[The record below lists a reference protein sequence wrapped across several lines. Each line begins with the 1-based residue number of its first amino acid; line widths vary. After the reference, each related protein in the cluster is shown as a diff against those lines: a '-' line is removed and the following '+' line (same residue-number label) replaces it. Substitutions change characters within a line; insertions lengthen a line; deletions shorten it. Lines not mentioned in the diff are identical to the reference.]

1 MIMTYITPQV
11 GLLDLTVE
19 GQIMLTQSDFDEK
32 NNTEHLEWD
41 DALEL

>member
-1 MIMTYITPQV
+1 MIMNYTTPQID
-11 GLLDLTVE
+11 LLDLNVE

-41 DALEL
+41 DAVEL

>member
-1 MIMTYITPQV
+1 MNYTTPQI
-11 GLLDLTVE
+11 DLFDLNVE

>member
-1 MIMTYITPQV
+1 MNYTTPQI
-11 GLLDLTVE
+11 DLFDLNVE

-32 NNTEHLEWD
+32 NNTEHLEGD